1 MDNHSVTI
9 NALSEHYDAKD
20 TNTHTHT
27 YIHRVADTQ
36 TDTQTHAYIT
46 LPGAY
51 VTSSATAILVAVTTL
66 AVMAEREHN
75 GYVITRT
82 Y

>member
-9 NALSEHYDAKD
+9 NDLSEHYDAKD
-20 TNTHTHT
+20 THTHTHT
-27 YIHRVADTQ
+27 VADTQ